1 MSKKNKSNV
10 IDEESEK
17 RGGKSS
23 NDALLMLRD

>member
-1 MSKKNKSNV
+1 MSQRKISYI

-17 RGGKSS
+17 RGGRSS